1 MDFSDCPCTG
11 RTLDKLVKPLVMT
24 FLAKGQLHGY
34 GIQRLLESQGSFAHG
49 PPDLSGVY
57 RSLKEMESQGYVES
71 SWISNDGGPPKR
83 CFSLTENG
91 RACLAVW
98 KKTLIDYRAQ
108 IDELIGFM
116 DELSPEEL
124 GGFEVEGKGKG
135 GRP

>member
-1 MDFSDCPCTG
+1 MDFGDCPCTG
-11 RTLDKLVKPLVMT
+11 KTLTKLVKPLVMT

-34 GIQRLLESQGSFAHG
+34 AIQRLLESQGNFFQG

-71 SWISNDGGPPKR
+71 SWITGEGGAPKR

-91 RACLAVW
+91 LACLAMW
-98 KKTLIDYRAQ
+98 KKTLIEYRSQ

-116 DELSPEEL
+116 DELSQDEMPQGL
-124 GGFEVEGKGKG
+124 LD
-135 GRP
+135 

>member
-11 RTLDKLVKPLVMT
+11 KTLTKLVKPLVMT

-34 GIQRLLESQGSFAHG
+34 AIQRLLESQGSFVHG

-71 SWISNDGGPPKR
+71 SWISNDEGPPKR

-91 RACLAVW
+91 RVCLAMW

-124 GGFEVEGKGKG
+124 SGFEG
-135 GRP
+135 GAQGGER